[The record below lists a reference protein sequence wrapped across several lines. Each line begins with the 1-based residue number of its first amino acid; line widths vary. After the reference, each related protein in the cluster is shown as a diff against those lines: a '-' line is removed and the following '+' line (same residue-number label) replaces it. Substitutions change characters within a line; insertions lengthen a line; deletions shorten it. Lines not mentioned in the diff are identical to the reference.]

1 MSNPKDDP
9 VFHLHLVSDAT
20 GETIET
26 MAKAALVQ
34 FEDVVVGHHYWPMI
48 RSARQMKRVLEDI
61 AEKPGLVMYTLVDAD
76 IRRTLTD
83 GCKGLGLPVVSV
95 LDPVIDALA
104 EYLGREAQHL
114 PGRQYVLDAE
124 YFERIDALQFSMAH
138 DDGQMPADISRAEI
152 ILVGV
157 SRTSKTP
164 TSIYLANRGIR
175 TANIPFVMG
184 CPMPVELEATLDAVV
199 VGLTIAPERLVQVR
213 ANRQRSIN
221 EHPNTDYVALELV
234 REEINAC
241 RRFCTERGWPVIDV
255 TRRSI
260 EESAAEIMALYQ
272 HARDN

>member
-1 MSNPKDDP
+1 MDDP
-9 VFHLHLVSDAT
+9 EFHLHLVSDAT

-34 FEDVVVGHHYWPMI
+34 FEDVDVDHHYWPMI
-48 RSARQMKRVLEDI
+48 RSTRQMDRVLEDI
-61 AEKPGLVMYTLVDAD
+61 AGKRGLVMYTLVDAN

-83 GCKGLGLPVVSV
+83 GCKRLGLPVVSV

-104 EYLGREAQHL
+104 EYLGKEAQHL

-124 YFERIDALQFSMAH
+124 YFERIDALQYSMAH
-138 DDGQMPADISRAEI
+138 DDGQMPEDISRAEI

-164 TSIYLANRGIR
+164 TSIYLANRGVR

-184 CPMPVELEATLDAVV
+184 CPMPVELDALENVVV
-199 VGLTIAPERLVQVR
+199 VGLTIAPDRLVQVR
-213 ANRQRSIN
+213 TNRLRAIN
-221 EHPNTDYVALELV
+221 EHPDTDYVALEHV
-234 REEINAC
+234 KEEISAC
-241 RRFCTERGWPVIDV
+241 RRFCAERGWPVIDV

-260 EESAAEIMALYQ
+260 EETAAEIMALYQ
-272 HARDN
+272 NARAT